1 MNRFLK
7 GKSPFYPGQPVE
19 RIFDIINIEPL
30 STNEMED
37 FFHKTFDSVR
47 VRVESE
53 ALAVMTEY
61 AAGFPKIMQ
70 LLGDAAFWI
79 DDDGVIS
86 KADALQAVIVAADEV
101 GKKYIDQQVYK
112 ALRSADYHSILAKI
126 AKMRPASMSFKRAE
140 VLSGLTESEKKEF
153 DNFLQKMKTLQ
164 VLRSGEVQGEYVFNL
179 RMVRLY
185 IWLQSLQKGKPK
197 I

>member
-19 RIFDIINIEPL
+19 RIFDIIDIEPL

-37 FFHKTFDSVR
+37 FFHKAFDSVR
-47 VRVESE
+47 VGVEPD

-61 AAGFPKIMQ
+61 AAGFPNIMQ

-86 KADALQAVIVAADEV
+86 KADALQAVVVAADEV

-112 ALRSADYHSILAKI
+112 ALRSTDYHSILAKI
-126 AKMRPASMSFKRAE
+126 AKMGPASMSFKRAA
-140 VLSGLTESEKKEF
+140 VLSGLTESEKKKF
-153 DNFLQKMKTLQ
+153 DNFLQKMKPLQ
-164 VLRSGEVQGEYVFNL
+164 VLRSGEVQGEYIFNF
-179 RMVRLY
+179 RMVLLY
-185 IWLQSLQKGKPK
+185 IWLQSLQRKKSEA
-197 I
+197 